1 MQPFDFDV
9 KGIKVAVSG
18 SHGLDKSINYNAKLD
33 VPGKYLGGDVS
44 KLLAK
49 LNPADAENVSV
60 SIPVGINGTL
70 TSPSVSVNTKAA
82 VNELTQRLI
91 EKQKQELKDKGTDIL
106 GDLLGGNKKK
116 DSTQT
121 QTQTQQNTGEVV
133 KDILGGLFGGKKKDT
148 TNQGN

>member
-1 MQPFDFDV
+1 MT
-9 KGIKVAVSG
+9 GY
-18 SHGLDKSINYNAKLD
+18 SID
-33 VPGKYLGGDVS
+33 
-44 KLLAK
+44 
-49 LNPADAENVSV
+49 E
-60 SIPVGINGTL
+60 IE
-70 TSPSVSVNTKAA
+70 TKAP
-82 VNELTQRLI
+82 LGLY
-91 EKQKQELKDKGTDIL
+91 KQKQELKDKGTDIL